1 MRFNSYFIRM
11 NRFAEILRL
20 VFISLIDI
28 AAYSSLEKRTKNLC
42 DYS

>member
-1 MRFNSYFIRM
+1 MRFNIHIIRM

-28 AAYSSLEKRTKNLC
+28 SAYTPQAEAV
-42 DYS
+42 